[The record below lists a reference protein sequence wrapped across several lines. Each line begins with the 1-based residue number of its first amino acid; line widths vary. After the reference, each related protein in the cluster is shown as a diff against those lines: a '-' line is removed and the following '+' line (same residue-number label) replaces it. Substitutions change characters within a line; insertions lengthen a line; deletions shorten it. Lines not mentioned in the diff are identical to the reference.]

1 MAGPHSASAARDTVR
16 ATVGGQLH
24 ARDIEVLFD
33 YSYAATRIIL
43 NAAERVTND
52 QWLAEPPLAGAN
64 SLQHILVHMLDC
76 EQGWRENLRASRRD
90 ASPELDLADFPTV
103 ASLASAWRA
112 DEQVMRA
119 WLSTFDDAA
128 VNSSAYNGLQFWQC
142 LVHVVNHSTQHRSEA
157 AMILTHFG
165 HSPGDLDFT
174 FYFRGFSD
182 D

>member
-1 MAGPHSASAARDTVR
+1 MYR
-16 ATVGGQLH
+16 ATVGGLLH
-24 ARDIEVLFD
+24 AKDIEVLFD

-43 NAAERVTND
+43 NAAEHLTVE
-52 QWLAEPPLAGAN
+52 QWLAKPPLDGAN

-76 EQGWRENLRASRRD
+76 EQGWRANLRAGRRD
-90 ASPELDLADFPTV
+90 ASPELELADYPTV
-103 ASLASAWRA
+103 AALADAWRA

-119 WLSTFDDAA
+119 WLSTLDDDI
-128 VNSSAYNGLQFWQC
+128 VNGAAYNALQLWQC